1 MQQKVGSREYKV
13 MLKEER
19 FVGLPADLLERAGE
33 FWNVFQG
40 SIQDIVLD
48 IDGNL
53 NTIKKQRSIR
63 FYDSKDHH
71 LKNNSYVFRERV
83 DLSTRKREVTLKF
96 RHQDRYISQDR
107 DMAASDVENGDPKFE
122 EDIKLP
128 FIKLYSFSTKQPIKD
143 GKILNK
149 MKDPGRLYP
158 DLQGRLKSYQKNEP
172 IYIVGD
178 FTAREFVVT
187 GATFQIG
194 KDPMVEAECALVA
207 WYDEAGEEDRP
218 IVVEFSFRYKHK
230 DEEFDGE
237 AALRAYDV
245 FGRFSDILEEWV
257 DSEGPTKTQFVYSKS
272 RLQ

>member
-1 MQQKVGSREYKV
+1 MQQKVVSREYKV

-19 FVGLPADLLERAGE
+19 FVGLQADLLERAGE
-33 FWNVFQG
+33 FWNAFQG
-40 SIQDIVLD
+40 SIQDIVLATE
-48 IDGNL
+48 GNL
-53 NTIKKQRSIR
+53 KKIKKQRSIR

-71 LKNNSYVFRERV
+71 LNKNSYVFRERV

-96 RHQDRYISQDR
+96 RHQDRYISQGR
-107 DMAASDVENGDPKFE
+107 DMAVSDVENGEPKLE

-149 MKDPGRLYP
+149 MKDPGKLYP
-158 DLQGRLKSYQKNEP
+158 DLQGRLKLYQKNEP

-194 KDPMVEAECALVA
+194 KDPLVEAECALVA
-207 WYDEAGEEDRP
+207 WYDEAGDEDRP
-218 IVVEFSFRYKHK
+218 IVVEFSFRYKNN
-230 DEEFDGE
+230 DENFDGE

-245 FGRFSDILEEWV
+245 FGIFRGVLADWV
-257 DSEGPTKTQFVYSKS
+257 ASEGPTKTQYVYSKS
-272 RLQ
+272 RLL